1 MIEKIKNNVSIADV
15 FNHLKEMAISTNAG
29 TTSIKSD
36 DGEWEY
42 SIVVKRKQKRSNK

>member
-1 MIEKIKNNVSIADV
+1 MTEEKDVKVSEI

-42 SIVVKRKQKRSNK
+42 SIVVRRKKKSNK

>member
-1 MIEKIKNNVSIADV
+1 MTQDKNDITVSEI

-29 TTSIKSD
+29 TTSIKND

-42 SIVVKRKQKRSNK
+42 SIIVRRKQKKSNK

>member
-1 MIEKIKNNVSIADV
+1 MTQDKNDITVSEI

-36 DGEWEY
+36 DG
-42 SIVVKRKQKRSNK
+42 

>member
-1 MIEKIKNNVSIADV
+1 MTAEKDVKVSEI
-15 FNHLKEMAISTNAG
+15 FNHLKEMTISTNAG

-42 SIVVKRKQKRSNK
+42 SIVVRRKQKKCNK

>member
-1 MIEKIKNNVSIADV
+1 MTQDKNDVKVSEI

-42 SIVVKRKQKRSNK
+42 SIVVRRKQKKNNK

>member
-1 MIEKIKNNVSIADV
+1 MTAEKDVKVSEI
-15 FNHLKEMAISTNAG
+15 FNHLKEMAISTNAE

-42 SIVVKRKQKRSNK
+42 SIVVRRKQKKCNK

>member
-1 MIEKIKNNVSIADV
+1 MTAEKDVKVSEI

-36 DGEWEY
+36 DSEWEY
-42 SIVVKRKQKRSNK
+42 SIVVRRKQKKCNK